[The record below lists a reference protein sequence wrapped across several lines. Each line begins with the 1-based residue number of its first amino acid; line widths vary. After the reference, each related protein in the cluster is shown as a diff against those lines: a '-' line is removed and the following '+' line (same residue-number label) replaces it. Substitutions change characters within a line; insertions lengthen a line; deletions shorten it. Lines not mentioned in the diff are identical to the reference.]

1 MKKTLTTFLIVALSF
16 TFAAVGTKAFA
27 QDAEGSGTKV
37 ESDQLEATILQLR
50 EQLMKLEKSRA
61 SVDVSSGDA
70 VASSSVI
77 LTRSGNGVFGGS
89 QTVNP
94 IPSLSHREANSSVL
108 MPYSQAQ
115 PRATTLP
122 SNSLWIEQPM
132 LTVAAPSILSEAI
145 TSPVP
150 PVYNAPVTEW
160 LQPAPVVQQPL
171 VVQQAPAP
179 QTIIVNIYQQAPAAQ
194 NSFFPPILAPI
205 YGPPPVQVVAP
216 RRRCC
221 LCGRR

>member
-1 MKKTLTTFLIVALSF
+1 M
-16 TFAAVGTKAFA
+16 
-27 QDAEGSGTKV
+27 
-37 ESDQLEATILQLR
+37 
-50 EQLMKLEKSRA
+50 
-61 SVDVSSGDA
+61 
-70 VASSSVI
+70 
-77 LTRSGNGVFGGS
+77 
-89 QTVNP
+89 
-94 IPSLSHREANSSVL
+94 
-108 MPYSQAQ
+108 
-115 PRATTLP
+115 LP

-132 LTVAAPSILSEAI
+132 PTVAAPSILSEAI